1 MTLQIMSFRT
11 LSRIWRVLTEGIESN
26 IESLNLF
33 PSPRED
39 LGGSNMQPTKTPI
52 EARKFPSPRE
62 DLGGANAGGFSSY
75 FPTHKFPSPREDLGG
90 SNLYENRNWRHAE
103 FVSVPSRGLGGLTL
117 VPFGFLTC

>member
-1 MTLQIMSFRT
+1 MSFRT

-39 LGGSNMQPTKTPI
+39 LGGS
-52 EARKFPSPRE
+52 
-62 DLGGANAGGFSSY
+62 NAGGFSSY